1 MGPGGGGPGEV
12 TQPEPQVV
20 YQPGGMISVPGNW
33 VNNNGA
39 WYFLYGNGIYCTN
52 TWLQYNGHW
61 YYFNLSGQMAVGFI
75 TINGKTYYL
84 NPDGTM
90 ATGTV
95 VFNGI
100 THFFNQDGVMV
111 Y

>member
-1 MGPGGGGPGEV
+1 MV
-12 TQPEPQVV
+12 
-20 YQPGGMISVPGNW
+20 
-33 VNNNGA
+33 
-39 WYFLYGNGIYCTN
+39 
-52 TWLQYNGHW
+52 
-61 YYFNLSGQMAVGFI
+61 VGFV

-90 ATGTV
+90 ATGTI